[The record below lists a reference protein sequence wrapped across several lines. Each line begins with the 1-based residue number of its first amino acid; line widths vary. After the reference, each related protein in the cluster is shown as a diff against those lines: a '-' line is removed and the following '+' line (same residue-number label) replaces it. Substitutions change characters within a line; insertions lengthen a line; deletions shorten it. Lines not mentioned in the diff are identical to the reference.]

1 MADWNLPTL
10 SDLYQDFLNLL
21 KGRDDDLA
29 KMFDGTTSSN
39 LPVGTIR
46 WNDANARFEKW
57 DGTAWSELTTKY
69 LINVDTVDGIHASA
83 TPTANNLLPLD
94 ASGIL
99 QASIS
104 GDADTVDGMHASDF
118 ATSSHQHSPIDIYP
132 YGPGSNLHADTVD
145 GYHAVIG
152 DGATEFNYSVIATT
166 AYGEMKLFAS
176 SRTALYAESV
186 TARGITAISDSS
198 YGIYSY
204 SNSSYG
210 IYAKSLNS
218 IGVFGTGQTYDF
230 YAAGAGTNY
239 GPFTGAHDG
248 LIRNPAIEPGD
259 IVVDVRLVRSSN
271 ISNAIFEVALSSQ
284 KAQKTAV
291 GVCVFT
297 SDLNER
303 NIPAAL
309 LDQDA
314 ERDEDG
320 QLPSVKGFEQ
330 IAAEYD
336 LISFNALGEGHINVC
351 GEGGDIEAGDYI
363 CTSSM
368 TGKGMRQDDDL
379 YHNYTVARARAPVTF
394 DSPDEVKQVP
404 CIYLCG

>member
-10 SDLYQDFLNLL
+10 TDLYQDFLNLL
-21 KGRDDDLA
+21 KARDDDLA

-46 WNDANARFEKW
+46 WSDANARFEKW
-57 DGTAWSELTTKY
+57 DGTAWTELTTKY

-94 ASGIL
+94 ASGSLPADIT
-99 QASIS
+99 
-104 GDADTVDGMHASDF
+104 GDADTVDGFNAS
-118 ATSSHQHSPIDIYP
+118 
-132 YGPGSNLHADTVD
+132 PGSAVTERKNSLLATDGNGQLNIYSSLSTPLGCYSTSWVGIYGQSDTSFGIYGSSSSNL
-145 GYHAVIG
+145 G
-152 DGATEFNYSVIATT
+152 
-166 AYGEMKLFAS
+166 AYG
-176 SRTALYAESV
+176 Y
-186 TARGITAISDSS
+186 SDT
-198 YGIYSY
+198 
-204 SNSSYG
+204 
-210 IYAKSLNS
+210 S
-218 IGVFGTGQTYDF
+218 IGLKGRSRDDKGVLGEGATYDF
-230 YAAGAGTNY
+230 YANGSGVNY

-248 LIRNPAIEPGD
+248 LIKDPDIELGD

-271 ISNAIFEVALSSQ
+271 ISNAIFEVAPSSQ

-320 QLPSVKGFEQ
+320 QLPPVQGFEQ

-368 TGKGMRQDDDL
+368 PGKGMRQDDDL